1 MAASARM
8 MSNIKRLL
16 QAGKIRDDT
25 HNGILS
31 ISFNSHVAE
40 VEYERR
46 GNVYDLTHTSIPDEL
61 QGHGLGTIL
70 AERIFDHLIQNNRKI
85 KLTCE
90 FLEQFYAKN
99 EDKYSRYV
107 VNDTD

>member
-70 AERIFDHLIQNNRKI
+70 AEVDLSRID
-85 KLTCE
+85 
-90 FLEQFYAKN
+90 
-99 EDKYSRYV
+99 
-107 VNDTD
+107 